1 MNRILVFS
9 AAIFLLFGCAGGGAH
24 TADRST
30 AAPVEQVTAA
40 ATSAAVRPD
49 GNPTQTGTATD
60 AAAASDKDAAAAN
73 ADRPPKLE
81 ATQAVDE
88 SQAWSQSS
96 GGLTVKLFSA
106 AEVQVSQPQYR
117 VAGKAP
123 AGTVVT
129 VNDEILVVDGSQAFS
144 TAVALTD
151 GPNLIEVVASSP
163 SGDEVNFL
171 LVVTFDSPN

>member
-1 MNRILVFS
+1 
-9 AAIFLLFGCAGGGAH
+9 
-24 TADRST
+24 
-30 AAPVEQVTAA
+30 
-40 ATSAAVRPD
+40 
-49 GNPTQTGTATD
+49 
-60 AAAASDKDAAAAN
+60 
-73 ADRPPKLE
+73 LE

-88 SQAWSQSS
+88 GQAWSQSS

-117 VAGKAP
+117 VSGKAP

-129 VNDEILVVDGSQAFS
+129 VNDEILLVDGSQAFS
-144 TAVALTD
+144 ASVALTD

-171 LVVTFDSPN
+171 LVVTFDSQN